1 MTSEQ
6 AKELQQA
13 VDEGHQPWRTD
24 PKQVAEAFVRGR
36 LGWSNVDAQLADT
49 HTAEVTNRAD
59 GRIVTL
65 QLRQPARVGEGGIWT
80 VVSGV
85 WVK

>member
-1 MTSEQ
+1 MQHE
-6 AKELQQA
+6 

-24 PKQVAEAFVRGR
+24 VAAVAEAFVRQR
-36 LGWSNVDAQLADT
+36 LGWSDMQVALADP

-65 QLRQPARVGEGGIWT
+65 QLRQPVREGPDGIWT
-80 VVSGV
+80 VISGV
-85 WVK
+85 WLS